1 MDAKD
6 RDQQYRGKQPLDSNG
21 FPIQCLRPE
30 DGKVWNLDGSGPSS
44 VQSVSLKGY
53 VIRVVAKDAAG
64 TIAFGSDPTAD
75 EDSLYLSAGVP
86 EYFRINYEEKVAIY
100 GTEVNIA
107 IMR

>member
-6 RDQQYRGKQPLDSNG
+6 RNKKYPGKQPLDSNG

-30 DGKVWNLDGSGPSS
+30 DDKVWNLDGTGPSS
-44 VQSVSLKGY
+44 VQSQVLEGV
-53 VIRVVAKDAAG
+53 VIRVVAKDSPG
-64 TIAFGSDPTAD
+64 TIEFGANPTAD
-75 EDSLYLSAGVP
+75 IDSMYLPANVP
-86 EYFRINYEEKVAIY
+86 EYFRINYGEKVAIY